1 MTSDNWRQ
9 YDPEDLNKLMGLF
22 QPEDIN
28 EMDGAFTSI
37 IKDNNDGFVVEFAIS
52 VLAAKELVELYLEAL
67 QGNAKA
73 QEKFWHEYAKI
84 IAELT
89 QALNNHDEY

>member
-37 IKDNNDGFVVEFAIS
+37 IKDNNDGFVVEFATS

-73 QEKFWHEYAKI
+73 QEKCWHEYAKI

-89 QALNNHDEY
+89 QALNNHNEY

>member
-1 MTSDNWRQ
+1 
-9 YDPEDLNKLMGLF
+9 MGLF

-73 QEKFWHEYAKI
+73 QEKCWHEYAKI

>member
-1 MTSDNWRQ
+1 
-9 YDPEDLNKLMGLF
+9 MGLF

-73 QEKFWHEYAKI
+73 QEKCWHEYAKI

-89 QALNNHDEY
+89 QALNNHDEH

>member
-1 MTSDNWRQ
+1 MTSENWRQ

-37 IKDNNDGFVVEFAIS
+37 IKDHNDGFVVEFAIS

-73 QEKFWHEYAKI
+73 QEKCWHEYAKI

>member
-1 MTSDNWRQ
+1 
-9 YDPEDLNKLMGLF
+9 MGLF

-73 QEKFWHEYAKI
+73 QEKCWHEYAKM

-89 QALNNHDEY
+89 QALNEHEN